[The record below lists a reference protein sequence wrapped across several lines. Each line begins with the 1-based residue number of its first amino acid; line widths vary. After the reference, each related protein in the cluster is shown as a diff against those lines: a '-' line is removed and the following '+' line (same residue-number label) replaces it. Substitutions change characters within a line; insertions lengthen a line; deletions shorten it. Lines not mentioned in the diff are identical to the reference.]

1 MGGARLEVRRTG
13 EQVLFRCLDPA
24 TFVLRSMLA
33 GGHRLEAA
41 TEAAFAVDPGFEFT
55 AAFGDLFTTGSV
67 VDWSIAPQPAQ
78 GIG

>member
-41 TEAAFAVDPGFEFT
+41 TEAALAADPGFEFT
-55 AAFGDLFTTGSV
+55 AAFGDLFTSGSV
-67 VDWSIAPQPAQ
+67 VDWTIASLPAQ